1 MNNISLCTAQAV
13 AAREGLEEQLQGMQA
28 RLAGSP
34 AGLPAGLLAHSPA
47 AVMDS
52 PFARHSCVLHEMQS
66 ACAELKT
73 QNASLRAELAELR
86 GAASRQGVSP
96 GACASPGVVSVTAD
110 WDVMSSPQCR
120 PVERVQSS
128 FEEGRIISAV
138 QIGSPLIHRPLMM
151 GLPELES
158 RCRSVTLCMLPRFQ
172 SWIQVLTRQC

>member
-110 WDVMSSPQCR
+110 WVSCHRRSAGQWKECNHPLRKGGLYLLCR
-120 PVERVQSS
+120 L
-128 FEEGRIISAV
+128 A
-138 QIGSPLIHRPLMM
+138 HH
-151 GLPELES
+151 
-158 RCRSVTLCMLPRFQ
+158 
-172 SWIQVLTRQC
+172 